1 MRRTDVTMGNATDRQ
16 QLTRLL
22 HAWSAGDSPS
32 AEAVLELV
40 YDRVRQLA
48 ANKLRA
54 NPGNGL
60 EPTELANE
68 LVINLLEAHVEWVDR
83 VHFFRT
89 VAVAMRNLLCD
100 MGRKQLAAKHGGGQ
114 FRVTFRAAENEPAPE
129 FAQAETLHEALLE
142 LRANDARKADVIEL
156 TYLVGLEHEEVAKVL
171 DVSLATVNRDLRF
184 ARAFLRDR
192 MEG

>member
-1 MRRTDVTMGNATDRQ
+1 MGNATDRQ
-16 QLTRLL
+16 QLTQLL
-22 HAWSAGDSPS
+22 HAWSAGEAPA
-32 AEAVLELV
+32 AEAVLEIV
-40 YDRVRQLA
+40 YDRMRQLA

-100 MGRKQLAAKHGGGQ
+100 LGRKQLAAKHGGGQ
-114 FRVTFRAAENEPAPE
+114 LRVTFRAAENEPAPE
-129 FAQAETLHEALLE
+129 FTQAETLHEALLE

>member
-1 MRRTDVTMGNATDRQ
+1 MGNATDRQ

-114 FRVTFRAAENEPAPE
+114 FRVTHFDEI
-129 FAQAETLHEALLE
+129 
-142 LRANDARKADVIEL
+142 LRCDRR
-156 TYLVGLEHEEVAKVL
+156 LVGLRA
-171 DVSLATVNRDLRF
+171 
-184 ARAFLRDR
+184 ARARVGASPRGRDVLPVA
-192 MEG
+192 